1 MSAPPPLVPLRN
13 VLKILKSSLSPG
25 QIALGVTLG
34 IFAGLP
40 PAGLHLVLPISAAL
54 LLRVSFKAFLIAWG
68 LFELLSI
75 PLAPA
80 GYAIGRALLESDA
93 LYSFWRIA
101 THLPVLAPMGY
112 SRYLLLGDYVLASGL
127 AVPAFHTV
135 RYLVLKYRGP
145 FSAWAAGW
153 RPFRRFGG
161 NRLAQFLNWLFLGGA
176 AKYVTARPAR
186 GYSTMSAKRPWPCS
200 RRCTESATSSPP

>member
-1 MSAPPPLVPLRN
+1 
-13 VLKILKSSLSPG
+13 LKR
-25 QIALGVTLG
+25 A
-34 IFAGLP
+34 FASLP

-93 LYSFWRIA
+93 LYSFWRIV

-112 SRYLLLGDYVLASGL
+112 SRYLLLGTTCS
-127 AVPAFHTV
+127 
-135 RYLVLKYRGP
+135 
-145 FSAWAAGW
+145 
-153 RPFRRFGG
+153 
-161 NRLAQFLNWLFLGGA
+161 RLAWPYPPSSRCGTWFSSTAAPSPLGPRAGGRSGA
-176 AKYVTARPAR
+176 LGETA
-186 GYSTMSAKRPWPCS
+186 
-200 RRCTESATSSPP
+200 